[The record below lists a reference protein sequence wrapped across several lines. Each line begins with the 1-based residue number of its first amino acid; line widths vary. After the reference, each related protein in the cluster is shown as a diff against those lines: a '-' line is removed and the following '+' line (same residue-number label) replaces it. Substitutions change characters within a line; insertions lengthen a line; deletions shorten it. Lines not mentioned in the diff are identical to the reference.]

1 MNVASLLKTAKET
14 RTAALEK
21 VKALGDKIEK
31 RTWDEAADA
40 PALETA
46 KAELEAAEAEVT
58 RLQSLLDIESRSA
71 GWTANSTTG
80 DQPVNVALISKD
92 KMGDKVANIRAQYRI
107 TDAILAASG
116 QIQMEGLIREMHEE
130 GLKEAGQARLNRQGG
145 GVMVPYLLFGGG
157 EKRDLVAGTTTAGGF
172 TIQTD
177 VGQLIPFLD
186 PRPIVVRM
194 GATLLTGL
202 QGNID
207 FPRND
212 AAASAVW
219 DTEQATSTETTPSFD
234 RVQMSPNR
242 LTAYTEYSRQ
252 LLQQSTIS
260 VEAFVRNRLLQARD
274 NALDVAALTGAGG
287 SAPTGITGVSGVT
300 NISIAASPTW
310 AKIVQFETTIASGD
324 ADMGRMAYLTTPSV
338 AGILKTVKRD
348 TAGNGFIWEG
358 PNNGS
363 GSVNGYPAFVS
374 TLVPTTGGAH
384 YMFFGNWQELIVGQ
398 WGGLE
403 LMADPYTRLKDATVQ
418 VVLNCWHDVAVRHG
432 ASFAYSSSVHPS

>member
-242 LTAYTEYSRQ
+242 LTAYTEYS
-252 LLQQSTIS
+252 LQ
-260 VEAFVRNRLLQARD
+260 RL
-274 NALDVAALTGAGG
+274 
-287 SAPTGITGVSGVT
+287 
-300 NISIAASPTW
+300 
-310 AKIVQFETTIASGD
+310 
-324 ADMGRMAYLTTPSV
+324 
-338 AGILKTVKRD
+338 
-348 TAGNGFIWEG
+348 
-358 PNNGS
+358 
-363 GSVNGYPAFVS
+363 
-374 TLVPTTGGAH
+374 
-384 YMFFGNWQELIVGQ
+384 
-398 WGGLE
+398 
-403 LMADPYTRLKDATVQ
+403 
-418 VVLNCWHDVAVRHG
+418 
-432 ASFAYSSSVHPS
+432 